1 MALSDTKPAN
11 STNRTGKQGM
21 GLLTLLG
28 FGLFFIVGI
37 LVGVAIE
44 NNHQQTKR
52 REDSIRYWR
61 WANNID
67 NIETQMVKDGWK
79 L

>member
-1 MALSDTKPAN
+1 
-11 STNRTGKQGM
+11 M

-44 NNHQQTKR
+44 NSHQEQERKQA
-52 REDSIRYWR
+52 SIDYWR
-61 WANNID
+61 WANNKE
-67 NIETQMVKDGWK
+67 NIENQMAKDGWAI
-79 L
+79 

>member
-11 STNRTGKQGM
+11 STNRKEKQGM
-21 GLLTLLG
+21 GLLALLG

-61 WANNID
+61 WAHSAE
-67 NIETQMVKDGWK
+67 NIEQQMAKDGWAI
-79 L
+79 